1 MKPNK
6 LAIVAL
12 LVLFVLAMLACTIS
26 VGGPDYPQDRIPVST
41 EAVGEAQS
49 AVQTA
54 AALGL
59 QTGTVTLALTEPQ
72 LTSFLANKL
81 QEQQDPLITDPQV
94 QLRDSAITVYG
105 TAQQGYFRGTVK
117 IVLSA
122 GIDANGQL
130 KIELTSANF
139 GPLPVPA
146 GLRDLITATVQQA
159 YTGAIGPVAT
169 GFRLESITIAD
180 GTMTVVGKIK

>member
-1 MKPNK
+1 MNTRKMSS
-6 LAIVAL
+6 LALVAL
-12 LVLFVLAMLACTIS
+12 TVLSMLACTIM
-26 VGGPDYPQDRIPVST
+26 VGGPDYPPQRIPVST
-41 EAVGEAQS
+41 EAAGEIQS

-59 QTGTVTLALTEPQ
+59 QTGTITLYLTEPQ
-72 LTSFLANKL
+72 LTSYLAYKL
-81 QEQQDPLITDPQV
+81 QERPDPFITDPQV
-94 QLRDSAITVYG
+94 LLRDGQITIYG
-105 TAQQGYFRGTVK
+105 TAQQGYFRATVQ

-122 GIDANGQL
+122 GIDAEGQL
-130 KIELTSANF
+130 KIELVSADF
-139 GPLPVPA
+139 GPLPVPE
-146 GLRDLITATVQQA
+146 GLREIITATVQEA